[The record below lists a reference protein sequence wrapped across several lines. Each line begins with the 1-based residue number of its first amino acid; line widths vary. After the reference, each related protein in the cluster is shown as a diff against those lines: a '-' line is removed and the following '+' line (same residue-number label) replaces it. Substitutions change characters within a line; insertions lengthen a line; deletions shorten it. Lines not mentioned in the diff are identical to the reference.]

1 MAGEGHSG
9 REPILTN
16 PLVLQV
22 GLFSQQYTDNGTPGN
37 RSARGIYNKDFAA
50 SADKKAGGGLRA
62 ADWLQGART
71 NTVVLSSMLQV

>member
-1 MAGEGHSG
+1 MRTHPHEPPGAAGGTVLPAVHRQWDT
-9 REPILTN
+9 RE
-16 PLVLQV
+16 QV
-22 GLFSQQYTDNGTPGN
+22 SKG
-37 RSARGIYNKDFAA
+37 DFAA